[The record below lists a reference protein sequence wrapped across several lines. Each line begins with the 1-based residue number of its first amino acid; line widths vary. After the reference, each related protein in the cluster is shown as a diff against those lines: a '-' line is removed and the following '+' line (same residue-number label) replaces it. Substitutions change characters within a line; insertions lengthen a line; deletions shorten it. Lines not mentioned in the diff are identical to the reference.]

1 VDEVEREL
9 VELFDADLVD
19 EELTAEAAVVE
30 LMDELGILGSIRSQ
44 MLGDLGRARAV
55 LVHAKSSSGIRNRAA
70 FAIANWRARFDP
82 RGRAEGAQLRLV
94 EEAPTLDAL
103 ELAWSLDSPIAREV
117 VRMMTVA
124 IERTGGAR
132 ALLERAGMTPLE
144 PQTRLKLEP

>member
-1 VDEVEREL
+1 VDEAELELELREAFDAEL
-9 VELFDADLVD
+9 VGDAALDELL
-19 EELTAEAAVVE
+19 
-30 LMDELGILGSIRSQ
+30 DELGILGAVRSQ
-44 MLGDLGRARAV
+44 MLADPARARAV

-82 RGRAEGAQLRLV
+82 RGREPGAQLRLV

-117 VRMMTVA
+117 VRMMTAA